1 MILMLNQIL
10 NFMKK
15 SIIRAGFM
23 LTGILLLSTSIL
35 AQEEKKQENV
45 CNDKQEKA
53 CCNKK
58 KDATCEA
65 NKDAKTAS
73 FKVYGNCGMCEDRIE
88 KAATSVEGVCSSEW
102 DKETKMIKFT
112 YHPEKVKVEKIHE
125 AIALVGHD
133 TEKATA
139 SDEVYASLPGC
150 CKYERR

>member
-1 MILMLNQIL
+1 
-10 NFMKK
+10 MKK
-15 SIIRAGFM
+15 SIIRAGLI
-23 LTGILLLSTSIL
+23 LTGALLFSTSVL
-35 AQEEKKQENV
+35 AQEEKKQE
-45 CNDKQEKA
+45 KA
-53 CCNKK
+53 CCDKK
-58 KDATCEA
+58 KDVSCEA
-65 NKDAKTAS
+65 SEDTKTAS
-73 FKVYGNCGMCEDRIE
+73 FKVYGECGMCEDRIE

-139 SDEVYASLPGC
+139 NDEVYANLPAC